1 VRIISGSHDRASKA
15 CQQLV
20 KHASSETGGLR
31 ALFPV
36 ATLGISR
43 FMSAASKACQQLVK
57 HASSETRGLRAS
69 FPVVMKSI
77 LNILPPPHVF
87 CFHFSTFWGLHWRLA
102 MNLFVQN
109 FRFPKP

>member
-1 VRIISGSHDRASKA
+1 MRIVSGSNDRASKA

-20 KHASSETGGLR
+20 MHASNETGGLQ
-31 ALFPV
+31 ASFPV

-43 FMSAASKACQQLVK
+43 FMSAASKACQQLIK

-87 CFHFSTFWGLHWRLA
+87 LFSFFHILGVALALSHQTLCTKLSFS
-102 MNLFVQN
+102 
-109 FRFPKP
+109 